1 MTKMNNPHQLKL
13 QKKIEI
19 KISNKKKKK
28 KKTTY
33 AMERL
38 KFRNGINAKVLRN

>member
-1 MTKMNNPHQLKL
+1 MTKMNNSHQLKL

-19 KISNKKKKK
+19 KKSNNNNK

-33 AMERL
+33 TMERL